1 MNFSVFLVSYFTW
14 MILTS
19 FTDVKELIVGFFVS
33 LVISIVMKK
42 YYRIKFDVKFP
53 IRVIKFVFVYLPVFI
68 WEMIKANFDV
78 AFRVLSPS
86 LPINPGFVKIKTNL
100 KKDSSK
106 LALAN
111 SITLT
116 PGTLTLDVKEDTLF
130 IHWIS
135 VKALD
140 EEEKKKKIGGIFEK
154 ILKGVFEWVL

>member
-135 VKALD
+135 VKTLD

>member
-1 MNFSVFLVSYFTW
+1 MNFSVFLVTYFTW

-42 YYRIKFDVKFP
+42 YYGIMLDVKFP
-53 IRVIKFVFVYLPVFI
+53 VRVIKFVFIYLPVFI

-78 AFRVLSPS
+78 AFRVLNPA

-100 KKDSSK
+100 KKNSSK
-106 LALAN
+106 LVLAN

-116 PGTLTLDVKEDTLF
+116 PGTLTLDIQDDTLF
-130 IHWIS
+130 IHWID
-135 VKALD
+135 VKTLI
-140 EEEKKKKIGGIFEK
+140 EKEKKEKIGGMFEK
-154 ILKGVFEWVL
+154 ILKGVFEWIL

>member
-135 VKALD
+135 VKTLD

-154 ILKGVFEWVL
+154 ILKGVFE

>member
-135 VKALD
+135 VKTLD
-140 EEEKKKKIGGIFEK
+140 EEEKKKKIGGKFEK
-154 ILKGVFEWVL
+154 ILKGVFE